1 METSILNKEI
11 IFLLAD
17 DHSIVRQGMEIVISD
32 IAPNARVY
40 QTSSLHQVL
49 ELVESKGI
57 EMAIID
63 AHFPDGNSLHIIPQM
78 KSINPD
84 IKILIFTGLEEELHG
99 LKFIKA
105 GANGYLSKLSEE
117 EEVKEAVTA
126 FIEKGEYF
134 SDLLRNLL
142 VQFVYNPDLISPLSI
157 LTKREL
163 QIAELYAEGYGNLEI
178 SNSLN
183 IKQNTVSTIKKNIF
197 EKLKIENM
205 VELVDLI
212 KTDRKSVV

>member
-1 METSILNKEI
+1 METPIQNKEI

-32 IAPNARVY
+32 IVPNAMVY
-40 QTSSLHQVL
+40 QTSSLHRVL
-49 ELVESKGI
+49 ELIESKGI

-63 AHFPDGNSLHIIPQM
+63 AHFPDGNSLHILPQM
-78 KSINPD
+78 KSANPD

-99 LKFIKA
+99 LKFVKA
-105 GANGYLSKLSEE
+105 GADGYLSKLSEE
-117 EEVKEAVTA
+117 EEVREAITT

-134 SDLLRNLL
+134 SALLRNLL
-142 VQFVYNPDLISPLSI
+142 IQLVSNPDLISPLNS

-205 VELVDLI
+205 VELVDLV
-212 KTDRKSVV
+212 KTHHKL

>member
-1 METSILNKEI
+1 MQNKEI

-32 IAPNARVY
+32 IVPQAKVY
-40 QTSSLHQVL
+40 QASSLHQVL
-49 ELVESKGI
+49 EQIESKSI
-57 EMAIID
+57 EIAIID
-63 AHFPDGNSLHIIPQM
+63 AHFPDGNSLHILPQM
-78 KSINPD
+78 RNVNPD
-84 IKILIFTGLEEELHG
+84 IKILIFTGLEEDLHG

-117 EEVKEAVTA
+117 DEVREAITT

-134 SDLLRNLL
+134 SELLRNLSIQL
-142 VQFVYNPDLISPLSI
+142 VYNPDLISPLNS

-178 SNSLN
+178 SNSLD

-197 EKLKIENM
+197 EKLKIENII
-205 VELVDLI
+205 ELVDLV
-212 KTDRKSVV
+212 KTHHKL

>member
-1 METSILNKEI
+1 METPIQNKEI
-11 IFLLAD
+11 VFLLAD

-32 IAPNARVY
+32 IIPHAKIY

-49 ELVESKGI
+49 EIIESKGV
-57 EMAIID
+57 EMAVID
-63 AHFPDGNSLHIIPQM
+63 AHFPDGNSLHILPQM
-78 KSINPD
+78 KSVNPD
-84 IKILIFTGLEEELHG
+84 LKILIFTGLEEELHG

-117 EEVKEAVTA
+117 EEVREAITT

-134 SDLLRNLL
+134 SNLLRDLL
-142 VQFVYNPDLISPLSI
+142 VQLVYNPDLISPLNS

-205 VELVDLI
+205 VELVELV
-212 KTDRKSVV
+212 KTHHKL

>member
-1 METSILNKEI
+1 MPIENREI
-11 IFLLAD
+11 VFLLAD

-32 IAPNARVY
+32 IAPNAKVY
-40 QTSSLHQVL
+40 HTSSLQQAV
-49 ELVESKGI
+49 ELIETKGV

-63 AHFPDGNSLHIIPQM
+63 AHFPEGNSLHILPQM

-84 IKILIFTGLEEELHG
+84 IKILIFTGLEEDLYA

-117 EEVKEAVTA
+117 EEVRDAVTH

-134 SDLLRNLL
+134 SDLTRNLL
-142 VQFVYNPDLISPLSI
+142 VQFIYDPKVISPLSS

-163 QIAELYAEGYGNLEI
+163 QIAELYADGFGNLEI
-178 SNSLN
+178 ANNLN

-197 EKLKIENM
+197 EKLKIENI
-205 VELVDLI
+205 VELIDLI
-212 KTDRKSVV
+212 KTHHKI

>member
-1 METSILNKEI
+1 METPIQNKEI

-32 IAPNARVY
+32 IVPNAKVY

-49 ELVESKGI
+49 ELIESKGV

-63 AHFPDGNSLHIIPQM
+63 AHFPDGNSLHILPQM

-84 IKILIFTGLEEELHG
+84 LKVLVFTGLEEDLHG

-117 EEVKEAVTA
+117 EEIREAITT

-142 VQFVYNPDLISPLSI
+142 VQLVYNPDLISPLNS

-212 KTDRKSVV
+212 KTHHKL

>member
-1 METSILNKEI
+1 MEIPIQNKEI

-32 IAPNARVY
+32 IVPQAKVFQA
-40 QTSSLHQVL
+40 SSLHQA
-49 ELVESKGI
+49 VEQIASQNI

-63 AHFPDGNSLHIIPQM
+63 AHFPDGNSLNLLPQM
-78 KSINPD
+78 KSANPD

-117 EEVKEAVTA
+117 DEVREAITT

-134 SDLLRNLL
+134 SELLRNLL
-142 VQFVYNPDLISPLSI
+142 VQLVYNPDLINPLNS

-178 SNSLN
+178 SNTLN

-205 VELVDLI
+205 VELVELI
-212 KTDRKSVV
+212 KTHHKL

>member
-1 METSILNKEI
+1 METPIQNKEI

-32 IAPNARVY
+32 IVPNAKVY

-49 ELVESKGI
+49 ELIESKGV

-63 AHFPDGNSLHIIPQM
+63 AHFPDGNSLHILPQM
-78 KSINPD
+78 KSVNPD
-84 IKILIFTGLEEELHG
+84 LKVLIFTGLEEDLHG

-117 EEVKEAVTA
+117 EEVREAITT

-142 VQFVYNPDLISPLSI
+142 VQLVYNPDLINPLNS
-157 LTKREL
+157 LTKREM

-212 KTDRKSVV
+212 KTHHKL

>member
-1 METSILNKEI
+1 METPIQNKEI

-32 IAPNARVY
+32 IVPNAKVY

-49 ELVESKGI
+49 ELIESKGI
-57 EMAIID
+57 EMAVID
-63 AHFPDGNSLHIIPQM
+63 AHFPDGNSLHILPQM
-78 KSINPD
+78 KSVNPD
-84 IKILIFTGLEEELHG
+84 LKILIFTGLEEELHG
-99 LKFIKA
+99 LKFVKA
-105 GANGYLSKLSEE
+105 GADGYLSKLSEE
-117 EEVKEAVTA
+117 EEIREAITT

-142 VQFVYNPDLISPLSI
+142 IQLVSNPDLISPLNS

-205 VELVDLI
+205 VELVELV
-212 KTDRKSVV
+212 KTHHKL

>member
-57 EMAIID
+57 EIAIID

-117 EEVKEAVTA
+117 EEVKEAVTT

-212 KTDRKSVV
+212 KTHHKL

>member
-1 METSILNKEI
+1 METPIENREI
-11 IFLLAD
+11 TFLLAD

-32 IAPNARVY
+32 IAPNAKVY
-40 QTSSLHQVL
+40 HTSSLQQAV

-63 AHFPDGNSLHIIPQM
+63 AHFPEGNSLHILPQL
-78 KSINPD
+78 KSANPN
-84 IKILIFTGLEEELHG
+84 IKILVFTGLEEELYA

-117 EEVKEAVTA
+117 EEVRNAVLN
-126 FIEKGEYF
+126 FIQKGEYF
-134 SDLLRNLL
+134 SDLSRNLL
-142 VQFVYNPDLISPLSI
+142 VRFMYNPDLISPLSS

-178 SNSLN
+178 ANNLN

-197 EKLKIENM
+197 EKLKIENI
-205 VELVDLI
+205 VELIDLI
-212 KTDRKSVV
+212 KTHHKI

>member
-1 METSILNKEI
+1 MEMPIQNKEI

-32 IAPNARVY
+32 IVPQAKVY
-40 QTSSLHQVL
+40 QASSLHQVL
-49 ELVESKGI
+49 EQIESKSI
-57 EMAIID
+57 EIAIID
-63 AHFPDGNSLHIIPQM
+63 AHFPDGNSLHILPQM
-78 KSINPD
+78 RNVNPD
-84 IKILIFTGLEEELHG
+84 IKILIFTGLEEDLHG

-117 EEVKEAVTA
+117 DEVREAITT

-134 SDLLRNLL
+134 SELLRNLSIQL
-142 VQFVYNPDLISPLSI
+142 VYNPDLISPLNS

-178 SNSLN
+178 SNSLD

-197 EKLKIENM
+197 EKLKIENII
-205 VELVDLI
+205 ELVDLV
-212 KTDRKSVV
+212 KTHHKL

>member
-1 METSILNKEI
+1 MPIQNKEI

-32 IAPNARVY
+32 IVPQAKVY
-40 QTSSLHQVL
+40 QASSLHQVL
-49 ELVESKGI
+49 EQIESKSI
-57 EMAIID
+57 EIAIID
-63 AHFPDGNSLHIIPQM
+63 AHFPDGNSLHILPQM
-78 KSINPD
+78 RNVNPD
-84 IKILIFTGLEEELHG
+84 IKILIFTGLEEDLHG

-117 EEVKEAVTA
+117 DEVREAITT

-134 SDLLRNLL
+134 SELLRNLSIQL
-142 VQFVYNPDLISPLSI
+142 VYNPDLISPLNS

-178 SNSLN
+178 SNSLD

-197 EKLKIENM
+197 EKLKIENII
-205 VELVDLI
+205 ELVDLV
-212 KTDRKSVV
+212 KTHHKL

>member
-1 METSILNKEI
+1 METPIQNKEI

-32 IAPNARVY
+32 IVPNAKVY

-49 ELVESKGI
+49 ELIESKGI

-63 AHFPDGNSLHIIPQM
+63 AHFPDGNSLHILPQM
-78 KSINPD
+78 KSVNPD
-84 IKILIFTGLEEELHG
+84 IKILIFTGLEEDLHG

-105 GANGYLSKLSEE
+105 GADGYLSKLSEE
-117 EEVKEAVTA
+117 EEVREAITT

-134 SDLLRNLL
+134 SALLRNLL
-142 VQFVYNPDLISPLSI
+142 VQFVYNPDLISPLNI
-157 LTKREL
+157 LTKREME
-163 QIAELYAEGYGNLEI
+163 IAELYAEGYGNLEI

-197 EKLKIENM
+197 EKLKIENI
-205 VELVDLI
+205 VELVELV
-212 KTDRKSVV
+212 KTHHKL

>member
-1 METSILNKEI
+1 METPIQNKEI

-32 IAPNARVY
+32 IVPNAKVY

-49 ELVESKGI
+49 ELIESKGI

-63 AHFPDGNSLHIIPQM
+63 AHFPDGNSLHILPQM
-78 KSINPD
+78 KSVNPD
-84 IKILIFTGLEEELHG
+84 IKILTFTGLEEELHG

-105 GANGYLSKLSEE
+105 GADGYLSKLSEE
-117 EEVKEAVTA
+117 EEVREAITT

-134 SDLLRNLL
+134 SALLRNLL
-142 VQFVYNPDLISPLSI
+142 VQFVYNPDLISPLNI
-157 LTKREL
+157 LTKREME
-163 QIAELYAEGYGNLEI
+163 IAELYAEGYGNLEI

-197 EKLKIENM
+197 EKLKIENI
-205 VELVDLI
+205 VELVELV
-212 KTDRKSVV
+212 KTHHKL

>member
-49 ELVESKGI
+49 ELVESRGI

-117 EEVKEAVTA
+117 EEVKEAVTT

-212 KTDRKSVV
+212 KTHHKL

>member
-1 METSILNKEI
+1 METPIQNKEI

-32 IAPNARVY
+32 IVPNAKVY

-49 ELVESKGI
+49 ELIELKGV

-63 AHFPDGNSLHIIPQM
+63 AHFPDGNSLHILPQM
-78 KSINPD
+78 KSVNPD
-84 IKILIFTGLEEELHG
+84 LKVLIFTGLEEDLHG

-117 EEVKEAVTA
+117 EEVREAITT

-134 SDLLRNLL
+134 SELLRNLL
-142 VQFVYNPDLISPLSI
+142 VQLVYNPDLISPLNS

-205 VELVDLI
+205 VELVELI
-212 KTDRKSVV
+212 KTHHKL

>member
-1 METSILNKEI
+1 METPIQNKEI

-32 IAPNARVY
+32 IVPNAKVY

-49 ELVESKGI
+49 ELIESKGI
-57 EMAIID
+57 EIAVID
-63 AHFPDGNSLHIIPQM
+63 AHFPDGNSLHILPQM
-78 KSINPD
+78 KSVNPD

-105 GANGYLSKLSEE
+105 GADGYLSKLSEE
-117 EEVKEAVTA
+117 EDVRKAITT

-142 VQFVYNPDLISPLSI
+142 VQFVYNPDLISPLNS
-157 LTKREL
+157 LTKREM

-205 VELVDLI
+205 VELVDLV
-212 KTDRKSVV
+212 KTHHKL

>member
-1 METSILNKEI
+1 METPLQNKEI

-32 IAPNARVY
+32 IVPNAKVY

-49 ELVESKGI
+49 ELIESKGI
-57 EMAIID
+57 EMAVID
-63 AHFPDGNSLHIIPQM
+63 AHFPDGNSLHILPQM
-78 KSINPD
+78 KSVNPD
-84 IKILIFTGLEEELHG
+84 LKILIFTGLEEDLHG

-105 GANGYLSKLSEE
+105 GADGYLSKLSEE
-117 EEVKEAVTA
+117 EEVREAITA

-142 VQFVYNPDLISPLSI
+142 VQFVYNPDLISPLNS
-157 LTKREL
+157 LTKREM

-205 VELVDLI
+205 VELVDLV
-212 KTDRKSVV
+212 KTHHKL

>member
-1 METSILNKEI
+1 MENKEI
-11 IFLLAD
+11 VFLLAD

-32 IAPNARVY
+32 IVPDAKVY
-40 QTSSLHQVL
+40 QTSSLQQVV

-63 AHFPDGNSLHIIPQM
+63 AHFPDGNSLHILPQM
-78 KSINPD
+78 KAANPD
-84 IKILIFTGLEEELHG
+84 LKILIFTGLEEDLHV

-117 EEVKEAVTA
+117 EEIREALIT

-134 SDLLRNLL
+134 SDLSRNLL
-142 VQFVYNPDLISPLSI
+142 VQFVYNPNLISPLSS
-157 LTKREL
+157 LTKREME
-163 QIAELYAEGYGNLEI
+163 IAEMYAEGYGNLEI
-178 SNSLN
+178 ANNLN

-197 EKLKIENM
+197 EKLKIENL
-205 VELVDLI
+205 VELIELV
-212 KTDRKSVV
+212 KTHHKI

>member
-1 METSILNKEI
+1 METPIQNKEI

-32 IAPNARVY
+32 IVPNAKVY

-49 ELVESKGI
+49 ELIESKGV

-63 AHFPDGNSLHIIPQM
+63 AHFPDGNSLHILPQM
-78 KSINPD
+78 KSVNPD
-84 IKILIFTGLEEELHG
+84 LKVLIFTGLEEDLHG

-117 EEVKEAVTA
+117 EEVREAITT

-142 VQFVYNPDLISPLSI
+142 VQLVYNPDLISPLNS

-197 EKLKIENM
+197 DKLKIENM

-212 KTDRKSVV
+212 KTHHKL

>member
-1 METSILNKEI
+1 METPIQNKEI

-32 IAPNARVY
+32 IVPNAKVY

-49 ELVESKGI
+49 ELIESKGV

-63 AHFPDGNSLHIIPQM
+63 AHFPDGNSLHILPQM
-78 KSINPD
+78 KSVNPD
-84 IKILIFTGLEEELHG
+84 LKVLIFTGLEEDLHG

-117 EEVKEAVTA
+117 EEVREAITT

-134 SDLLRNLL
+134 SELLRNLL
-142 VQFVYNPDLISPLSI
+142 VQLVYNPDLISPLNS

-212 KTDRKSVV
+212 KTHHKL

>member
-1 METSILNKEI
+1 MQNKEI

-32 IAPNARVY
+32 IVPNAKVY

-49 ELVESKGI
+49 ELIESKGI
-57 EMAIID
+57 EMAVID
-63 AHFPDGNSLHIIPQM
+63 AHFPDGNSLHILPQM
-78 KSINPD
+78 KSVNPD

-105 GANGYLSKLSEE
+105 GADGYLSKLSEE
-117 EEVKEAVTA
+117 EDVRKAITT

-142 VQFVYNPDLISPLSI
+142 VQFVYNPDLISPLNS
-157 LTKREL
+157 LTKREM

-205 VELVDLI
+205 VELVDLV
-212 KTDRKSVV
+212 KTHHKL